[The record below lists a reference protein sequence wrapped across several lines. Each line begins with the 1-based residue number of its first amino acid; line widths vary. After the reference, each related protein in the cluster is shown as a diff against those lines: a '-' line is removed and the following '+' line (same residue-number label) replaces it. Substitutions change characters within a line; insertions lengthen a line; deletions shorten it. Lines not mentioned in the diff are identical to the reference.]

1 MQQYKLVFHIGKV
14 MLIDTIRPCVPN
26 AVAGLLKEMVGMA
39 DLLDA
44 VVILDVNILG
54 RFDEMKE
61 KL

>member
-1 MQQYKLVFHIGKV
+1 

-26 AVAGLLKEMVGMA
+26 AVACLLKEMVEMA

-54 RFDEMKE
+54 QFDEMKE
-61 KL
+61 ML

>member
-1 MQQYKLVFHIGKV
+1 

-26 AVAGLLKEMVGMA
+26 AAAGLLKEMVGMA

-44 VVILDVNILG
+44 VAILDVNILG
-54 RFDEMKE
+54 QFDEMKE

>member
-1 MQQYKLVFHIGKV
+1 MTRSRLKSL
-14 MLIDTIRPCVPN
+14 P
-26 AVAGLLKEMVGMA
+26 GLLKEMVGMA

-54 RFDEMKE
+54 QFDEMKE

>member
-1 MQQYKLVFHIGKV
+1 
-14 MLIDTIRPCVPN
+14 
-26 AVAGLLKEMVGMA
+26 MVGMA

-54 RFDEMKE
+54 QFDEMKE

>member
-1 MQQYKLVFHIGKV
+1 

-26 AVAGLLKEMVGMA
+26 AVAGLLKKMVGMA

-54 RFDEMKE
+54 QFDEMKE